1 MGYFINS
8 FSAFGE
14 KRQSY
19 MSLFPLIIRMHFSLY
34 PDERWKIRLTTDR
47 PFTENDFYGKEIN
60 NLIKSGLLQFKIIN
74 NGGSMYEQP
83 VKGIGMLWRLSPAWE
98 EENDYVFCR
107 DLDSILTPRQTKLVQ
122 HFINSGLSVHG
133 INDNNSHDIPL
144 MGGMI
149 GVKCSSF
156 TKLIG
161 FSSFSNMINSWNKN
175 RSYWDR
181 HGKDQ
186 EFLMEKIWPKV
197 SSHSL
202 IHRIQGPNDRCMMK
216 DCVPGLRLN
225 NINDKILEE
234 GDNFTN
240 YIGAA
245 NCKNTTYGERTVQE
259 MISFYEEFGNKEKND
274 KIREAEN
281 I

>member
-1 MGYFINS
+1 MGYFLNS

-19 MSLFPLIIRMHFSLY
+19 MSLFPLIIRMHYSLY

-60 NLIKSGLLQFKIIN
+60 SLIKYGLLQLKIIN
-74 NGGSMYEQP
+74 NGGSMHEQP
-83 VKGIGMLWRLSPAWE
+83 VKGIGMLWRLSPVWE

-122 HFINSGLSVHG
+122 HFINSGLAVHG

-161 FSSFSNMINSWNKN
+161 FSNFANMINSWNKN
-175 RSYWDR
+175 RNYWDM

-186 EFLMEKIWPKV
+186 EFLMEKIWPQV
-197 SSHSL
+197 SNHSL

-216 DCVPGLRLN
+216 DCVPGLQLS
-225 NINDKILEE
+225 NINNRILEE

-245 NCKNTTYGERTVQE
+245 NCKNTTYGERTVKE

-281 I
+281 T